1 MTPIIS
7 MTSINARDTVK
18 TPAGA
23 SSWWQKET
31 WLYSNIFLHV
41 YRGELFILQW
51 VRHGLYHYS
60 CGLST
65 ATIEYSCPV
74 CVSVCVHDN

>member
-31 WLYSNIFLHV
+31 WLYSNIFCMSIGENFLSYSGLGMGCIIIVLV
-41 YRGELFILQW
+41 YQPQL
-51 VRHGLYHYS
+51 
-60 CGLST
+60 
-65 ATIEYSCPV
+65 
-74 CVSVCVHDN
+74 